1 MLAADDGRLL
11 LINFAAV
18 SQVNPSKERAG
29 TVIGS
34 AGYAPPEQL
43 IGQAVPQSDLYAAGA
58 TMLRLL
64 TGLHPSRLYN
74 PVEQRFIWEGKVNV
88 TPTFA
93 EIINGLLLYDVNKR
107 TSSAGELIAQLEIL
121 RPLPN

>member
-1 MLAADDGRLL
+1 LFELATILAYLHSRVPTVVHRDIKPQNLMLAADDGRLL

-74 PVEQRFIWEGKVNV
+74 PVEQRFIWE
-88 TPTFA
+88 
-93 EIINGLLLYDVNKR
+93 
-107 TSSAGELIAQLEIL
+107 
-121 RPLPN
+121 